1 MALFDDGPINRT
13 DELLAFDSSVL
24 DTAALEGVDTAA
36 QIANAQET
44 IGTEIL
50 TFLLDNGPADPVFGI
65 TLHNRR
71 RKLGTSDVVV
81 TAELK
86 RWHAFQALHG
96 VYRDA
101 YGHQSNDR
109 YEWKYQE
116 FDTLARAAKTKCLT
130 VGIGLA
136 ADPIARAPVPQVT
149 TIAAVGSPM
158 NLYFAAALV
167 NGTGQEGAAS
177 DAIEASVAAGMQAEV
192 TLSGL
197 PRNARGWNVYAGSGP
212 ASLMRQNGAVL
223 EIGASWIQPGF
234 ILAGEAP
241 VGGQRPSFYAVQ
253 NRIIRRG

>member
-1 MALFDDGPINRT
+1 MALFNDGPINRT

-24 DTAALEGVDTAA
+24 DTAALERVDTAA

-50 TFLLDNGPADPVFGI
+50 TFLLDNGPIDPVFGDA
-65 TLHNRR
+65 LHSRR

-81 TAELK
+81 TPELK
-86 RWHAFQALHG
+86 RWHALEALHG

-109 YEWKYQE
+109 YEWKHQE
-116 FDTLARAAKTKCLT
+116 YKTLAKAAKEKCLA

-149 TIAAVGSPM
+149 TMAGVGNPM
-158 NLYFAAALV
+158 TLYFAAALV
-167 NGTGQEGAAS
+167 NGASQEGAAS
-177 DAIEASVAAGMQAEV
+177 DVVEASVPAGMQAEV
-192 TLSGL
+192 TVSGL
-197 PRNARGWNVYAGSGP
+197 PRNARGWNVYVGSSP
-212 ASLMRQNGAVL
+212 APLMRQNGAVL
-223 EIGASWIQPGF
+223 EVGASWTQPGF
-234 ILAGEAP
+234 IIAGEAP
-241 VGGQRPSFYAVQ
+241 AGGQRPSFYAVQ